1 MEIRRYVWLTQV
13 FYTSAAALF
22 PMYNWKSA
30 CYLGLTDI
38 STSQETLVSF
48 KDKKDIL
55 SPVYKELPLVFRIS
69 SVAVNGRAVKDVAK
83 ENEFK
88 RKTD

>member
-1 MEIRRYVWLTQV
+1 MT
-13 FYTSAAALF
+13 
-22 PMYNWKSA
+22 
-30 CYLGLTDI
+30 
-38 STSQETLVSF
+38 
-48 KDKKDIL
+48 
-55 SPVYKELPLVFRIS
+55 S

>member
-1 MEIRRYVWLTQV
+1 M
-13 FYTSAAALF
+13 
-22 PMYNWKSA
+22 
-30 CYLGLTDI
+30 
-38 STSQETLVSF
+38 
-48 KDKKDIL
+48 L
-55 SPVYKELPLVFRIS
+55 SPVYKELPLVFRTS